1 MTEQD
6 VVKTALLEVVR
17 KITIESGDILIVR
30 LFIPDEDILD
40 QLSDVLHDCNPDKK
54 FTLIDESQIEI
65 VRDLDED
72 EMRELGWVRAV
83 SLTPPSIYPM
93 LSKDEVEALSRGE
106 RVVIHP
112 PKLSDKIENVIY
124 EPPLDEKE

>member
-1 MTEQD
+1 MTDD

-30 LFIPDEDILD
+30 LLIPDEDILD

-72 EMRELGWVRAV
+72 EMRELGWV
-83 SLTPPSIYPM
+83 
-93 LSKDEVEALSRGE
+93 
-106 RVVIHP
+106 
-112 PKLSDKIENVIY
+112 KIEKVVG
-124 EPPLDEKE
+124 